1 MVPSSAALRAA
12 RFVPALSRASG
23 YSLLPTRLAW
33 PASAGR
39 RSGRQPSLPAA
50 GDDVSSAPPL
60 AP

>member
-1 MVPSSAALRAA
+1 MVPSSAALRAV

-33 PASAGR
+33 GFGGSAKRASA
-39 RSGRQPSLPAA
+39 SLPAA